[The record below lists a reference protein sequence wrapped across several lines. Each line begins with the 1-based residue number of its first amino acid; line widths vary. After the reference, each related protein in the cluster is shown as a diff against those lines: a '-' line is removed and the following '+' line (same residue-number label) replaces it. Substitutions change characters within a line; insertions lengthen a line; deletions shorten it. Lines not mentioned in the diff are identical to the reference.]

1 MSQIPEKIEV
11 LIEGQ
16 GCVVIPAELCKAI
29 GGVPGERLIVYV
41 EDGRLVLE
49 QRNSVL
55 ARLRARFSQLP
66 VDMSLSDELIQERRA
81 EARKENEREPI

>member
-1 MSQIPEKIEV
+1 MSQIPEKMEV
-11 LIEGQ
+11 LIEGH
-16 GCVVIPAELCKAI
+16 GCVVIPAELCKAT

-49 QRNSVL
+49 QRDSVL

-66 VDMSLSDELIQERRA
+66 AGMSLSDELIQGRRA
-81 EARKENEREPI
+81 EAREENGREPV